1 MNDKNSIRPAQHK
14 PLQHKSPQPPEPRE
28 PGELGL
34 GLSEDDASLLTRM
47 KEEPLVNGNSNSK
60 LEEKMDIIRNNL
72 HNIQSRVPEKEK
84 KGKRWYYGPPKH
96 TREDQFKKIA
106 SGSYTDPRTRTR
118 RSKYS
123 LPPKVVRDVN
133 TPKKNPLEEHK
144 RPSRAKHPKA
154 KRGRPPKKKLS
165 ILVNNFTD
173 SALEHN
179 YLDATEKK
187 KLSIRLQDIMEK
199 IKSDTNLSFVEDI
212 KNVVQN
218 ELFKGVSNYNISG
231 DYSEQ
236 ENNLIEEVK
245 DIMKEIRPY
254 VLIDRMFFKH
264 IGAVI
269 RELQLDPN
277 ILSIRLQ
284 DIMEKIKSDT
294 NSSFV
299 EDIKNVVQNELFK
312 GVSNY
317 NISGDYS
324 EQENNLI
331 EEVKDI
337 MKEIRPYVLIDRM
350 FFKHIGAVIRELQL
364 DPNITLEESTPE
376 YDPRNRILYNPKF
389 NENDF
394 FDDMNQ
400 IKQNNNT
407 ANRTKN
413 TNNRQLSSSYAY
425 APRVQSE
432 EKIVPKLLITY
443 PKLLRAVSRGLISS
457 SRLDALDLNNT
468 EELTEILNEV
478 EQINKKISL

>member
-1 MNDKNSIRPAQHK
+1 
-14 PLQHKSPQPPEPRE
+14 
-28 PGELGL
+28 
-34 GLSEDDASLLTRM
+34 
-47 KEEPLVNGNSNSK
+47 
-60 LEEKMDIIRNNL
+60 
-72 HNIQSRVPEKEK
+72 
-84 KGKRWYYGPPKH
+84 
-96 TREDQFKKIA
+96 
-106 SGSYTDPRTRTR
+106 
-118 RSKYS
+118 
-123 LPPKVVRDVN
+123 
-133 TPKKNPLEEHK
+133 
-144 RPSRAKHPKA
+144 
-154 KRGRPPKKKLS
+154 
-165 ILVNNFTD
+165 
-173 SALEHN
+173 
-179 YLDATEKK
+179 
-187 KLSIRLQDIMEK
+187 MEK

-264 IGAVI
+264 IG
-269 RELQLDPN
+269 
-277 ILSIRLQ
+277 
-284 DIMEKIKSDT
+284 T
-294 NSSFV
+294 
-299 EDIKNVVQNELFK
+299 
-312 GVSNY
+312 
-317 NISGDYS
+317 
-324 EQENNLI
+324 
-331 EEVKDI
+331 
-337 MKEIRPYVLIDRM
+337 
-350 FFKHIGAVIRELQL
+350 VIRELQL

>member
-1 MNDKNSIRPAQHK
+1 MNYKNSIRPTQHE
-14 PLQHKSPQPPEPRE
+14 SPQPPEPRE

-34 GLSEDDASLLTRM
+34 GLSEDDASLQTRM

-72 HNIQSRVPEKEK
+72 HNIQSRVPEKAKE
-84 KGKRWYYGPPKH
+84 GKTWYYGPPKH

-123 LPPKVVRDVN
+123 LPPKVVRDVK
-133 TPKKNPLEEHK
+133 TPKKNPLEEKHK
-144 RPSRAKHPKA
+144 GPSRAKHPKA
-154 KRGRPPKKKLS
+154 KRGRPPKKKLP
-165 ILVNNFTD
+165 ILVDNFTD
-173 SALEHN
+173 NALERN
-179 YLDATEKK
+179 YRDVIEKK
-187 KLSIRLQDIMEK
+187 KLS
-199 IKSDTNLSFVEDI
+199 T
-212 KNVVQN
+212 
-218 ELFKGVSNYNISG
+218 
-231 DYSEQ
+231 
-236 ENNLIEEVK
+236 
-245 DIMKEIRPY
+245 
-254 VLIDRMFFKH
+254 
-264 IGAVI
+264 
-269 RELQLDPN
+269 
-277 ILSIRLQ
+277 RLQ

-400 IKQNNNT
+400 IKQNNNN

-413 TNNRQLSSSYAY
+413 TNNRQLPSSYAY

-432 EKIVPKLLITY
+432 EKKVPKLLIIY
-443 PKLLRAVSRGLISS
+443 PKLLQAVSRGLISS

>member
-14 PLQHKSPQPPEPRE
+14 PLQHESPPEPRE

-34 GLSEDDASLLTRM
+34 GLSEDDASLQNRM
-47 KEEPLVNGNSNSK
+47 KEEPLVNGMPISK

-72 HNIQSRVPEKEK
+72 HSIQSRVPEKAK
-84 KGKRWYYGPPKH
+84 KGKTWYYGPPKH
-96 TREDQFKKIA
+96 TQEDQFKKIA

-133 TPKKNPLEEHK
+133 TPKKNPLEEKHK

-187 KLSIRLQDIMEK
+187 KLSIRLQHIMER
-199 IKSDTNLSFVEDI
+199 IKSDTNSSFVEHI

-236 ENNLIEEVK
+236 ENNLIGEVK

-254 VLIDRMFFKH
+254 VLIDKMFFKH
-264 IGAVI
+264 I
-269 RELQLDPN
+269 R
-277 ILSIRLQ
+277 
-284 DIMEKIKSDT
+284 T
-294 NSSFV
+294 
-299 EDIKNVVQNELFK
+299 
-312 GVSNY
+312 
-317 NISGDYS
+317 
-324 EQENNLI
+324 
-331 EEVKDI
+331 
-337 MKEIRPYVLIDRM
+337 
-350 FFKHIGAVIRELQL
+350 VIRELQL
-364 DPNITLEESTPE
+364 DPNITLEESTPK
-376 YDPRNRILYNPKF
+376 YDPLIRIFYNPTF
-389 NENDF
+389 NKNDF
-394 FDDMNQ
+394 FDDRNQ
-400 IKQNNNT
+400 IRQNNNN
-407 ANRTKN
+407 ANRT
-413 TNNRQLSSSYAY
+413 
-425 APRVQSE
+425 
-432 EKIVPKLLITY
+432 KLLITY
-443 PKLLRAVSRGLISS
+443 PKLARAVSRGLISS

-468 EELTEILNEV
+468 EELTGILNEV